1 MKQHVLLRVLS
12 AEADKDA
19 LRPILDALKE
29 KGLRISDAEGSLK
42 KGEMLLAVLSGH
54 FYADG
59 EKQKTLLEAL
69 SAGAENVLPLK
80 LDEAEIPE
88 ALMNALY
95 ARNIIMAADRDAS
108 LIAERILA
116 AVPEKKSAL
125 PKVLIAGAAV
135 LVALAGLWIWR
146 SSAPEAEPIP
156 TPELTPEEEQVEIPV
171 TLGLTEQ
178 DLAEITQVVV
188 AGDYFGFATDQ
199 MRADGEGADRV
210 YAAREED
217 GEHWYSKEDGREYS
231 LTRYDD
237 LRFLALM
244 PKLRDLE
251 IALVEV
257 DPEGLP
263 NLSGLLKNGSVRLSG
278 CPINSLSWLA
288 GAELERFVIDGC
300 AVTDYSPLTE
310 CTRLQEAEI
319 DLTGQTEADF
329 SGFAPPAL
337 RELITNNGEL
347 LRNPDLSALSGSKNL
362 RSLYIDHL
370 PLTELS
376 FLQEVP
382 SLESLVLDDCND
394 LRDIAGVGTLKKLKK
409 LEILYCER
417 ITDYTPIAGCTEL
430 ENIRF
435 QCDFNPDALRDASFL
450 ADLPKLHDIGLY
462 SCNLYNMNFLEGI
475 AQNQQH
481 IGLGFCGEIPDY
493 SGLAYIK
500 HYDYLHINPR
510 RNQNVSMGPGFR
522 GGEVSAV
529 LPYIQDVQVDH
540 LELYECG
547 GTDLSMLPNGIRDL
561 NIMYGDLEDLS
572 GLKSYSLQRLEL
584 RDCQYLQSLNGI
596 ESIPTM
602 FSDRAQ
608 VEIEILG
615 CPRLTDWSALD
626 GAYLDNLKLV
636 GTYTLPDLGSFRTN
650 VLRLESTDG
659 LTDLHCL
666 DALDDS
672 ERYNLELVGLDAL
685 YDLTPLRR
693 LRGDKLT
700 VPPQVAEQAEEL
712 VVDGLFGE
720 YDIAYPDSG
729 WRPYEGN
736 VELLSLEE
744 LETLPK
750 AMLRRIERLCILG
763 NRVDNGQSG
772 WIEEDWEN
780 GRPVPYWFS
789 PETEERTALEMGGI
803 TNLGIFAELTGL
815 RELDLLCEPLESL
828 DGIQNLSALEKLN
841 IHYCPN
847 LRDVSAAFALQD
859 LRELDISRNPVE
871 SIQGVQNLNRLQHL
885 NLAATDISDLSPL
898 QDCDFSEAYENDNLW
913 LWLSNIPAEDFAAL
927 SGIRKLQSIDMNGL
941 NAALWVPAL
950 ENTEIISLWVSDGFR
965 ENESFAAFISAHPE
979 IEQLS
984 VPWNQAVTDL
994 TPVLTLPNLQRLV
1007 VSVDMETALE
1017 PVMAANPGFE
1027 IEIQN

>member
-12 AEADKDA
+12 AEADRDA

-29 KGLRISDAEGSLK
+29 KGLRVSDAEGSLK
-42 KGEMLLAVLSGH
+42 KGEILLAALSGH

-69 SAGAENVLPLK
+69 STGAENVLPLK

-95 ARNIIMAADRDAS
+95 TRNIIMADGRDAS
-108 LIAERILA
+108 LIAERVLSAI
-116 AVPEKKSAL
+116 PEKKSAL
-125 PKVLIAGAAV
+125 PKLLIAGAAV
-135 LVALAGLWIWR
+135 LAVLAGLLIWR
-146 SSAPEAEPIP
+146 NSTPPVEPTP
-156 TPELTPEEEQVEIPV
+156 TPEPTPEEELIAIPV

-178 DLAEITQVVV
+178 DLAEITPVVI
-188 AGDYFGFATDQ
+188 AGDYFGYATDK
-199 MRADGEGADRV
+199 MRENGESADRV

-244 PKLRDLE
+244 PKLKDLE

-257 DPEGLP
+257 DPEALP
-263 NLSGLLKNGSVRLSG
+263 DLSGLLKNGTVHLSG
-278 CPINSLSWLA
+278 CPIDSLSWLA

-337 RELITNNGEL
+337 RELITNNGES
-347 LRNPDLSALSGSKNL
+347 LRNPDLSALSGCGRL

-376 FLQEVP
+376 FLQDVP

-394 LRDIAGVGTLKKLKK
+394 LRDIAGVGTLKKLKE

-417 ITDYTPIAGCTEL
+417 ITDYTPIAGCTAL
-430 ENIRF
+430 EHIRF
-435 QCDFNPDALRDASFL
+435 QCDYNPDALRDASFL
-450 ADLPKLHDIGLY
+450 ADLPKLKDIHLY
-462 SCNLYNMNFLEGI
+462 SCSLFNMDFLEGI
-475 AQNQQH
+475 ARNQASVS
-481 IGLGFCGEIPDY
+481 LGFAGNIQDY
-493 SGLAYIK
+493 SGLSYIK

-510 RNQNVSMGPGFR
+510 YNSGR

-529 LPYIQDVQVDH
+529 LPYLQDAQIDS
-540 LELYECG
+540 LMLYECR
-547 GTDLSMLPNGIRDL
+547 GTDLSMLPDGIRDL
-561 NIMYGDLEDLS
+561 SIRYGDLENLS
-572 GLKSYSLQRLEL
+572 GLKSYSLWRLEL
-584 RDCQYLQSLNGI
+584 WDCQYLHSLDGI
-596 ESIPTM
+596 ENIPTL
-602 FSDRAQ
+602 FGDRGQ
-608 VEIEILG
+608 MELSVVG

-626 GAYLDNLKLV
+626 GAYLENLKLI
-636 GTYTLPDLGSFRTN
+636 GTYSLPDLSSFRTN
-650 VLRLESTDG
+650 VLRLESIDD

-672 ERYNLELVGLDAL
+672 ERYNLELVGLDDL

-700 VPPQVAEQAEEL
+700 APPQVAEQAEEL
-712 VVDGLFGE
+712 VADGLFGE
-720 YDIAYPDSG
+720 YDVAYPDSG
-729 WRPYEGN
+729 WQPYEGN

-750 AMLRRIERLCILG
+750 AMLRRIERLRILG
-763 NRVDNGQSG
+763 DRMDEGQPG
-772 WIEEDWEN
+772 WIEEDWES
-780 GRPVPYWFS
+780 GEPVPYWFS
-789 PETEERTALEMGGI
+789 PETEERTALEMGSI
-803 TNLGIFAELTGL
+803 TDLGILSDLTGL
-815 RELDLLCEPLESL
+815 RELELYCQPLESL
-828 DGIQNLSALEKLN
+828 EGVQNLSSLERLQVS
-841 IHYCPN
+841 YCPN
-847 LRDVSAAFALQD
+847 LQDASAAFALQD
-859 LRELDISRNPVE
+859 LRELDLGRNPIE
-871 SIQGVQNLNRLQHL
+871 SIQGVQNLPRLKFL
-885 NLAATDISDLSPL
+885 NIAGSQVADLSPL
-898 QDCDFSEAYENDNLW
+898 QECDFTDAYKDRGFHI
-913 LWLSNIPAEDFAAL
+913 WLSDIPAEDFSPL
-927 SGIRKLQSIDMNGL
+927 SSIQRLESLDL
-941 NAALWVPAL
+941 NDRDSALWAPAL
-950 ENTEIISLWVSDGFR
+950 ENAEVYGFWGADVFHD
-965 ENESFAAFISAHPE
+965 NESFAAFVAAHPE
-979 IEQLS
+979 LEQLNI
-984 VPWNQAVTDL
+984 PWNEAVTDL
-994 TPVLTLPNLQRLV
+994 SPVLSLDHLQHLR
-1007 VSVDMETALE
+1007 VSENMQAALE